1 MHQWCERVIDQLP
14 PIYPHHDSSLQP
26 RHVPRSKI
34 KPWHSTTESYQSG
47 QFHLSI
53 DACDIVPGTRLLK
66 RWINLDLYLSYKE
79 CIRCRENY
87 LAAEIKFSVSLYW
100 AYTTCR
106 VFYNCCNLQVRV
118 LECKIKIFSVC
129 SLFIKPYNLPDFQ
142 LIANGFL

>member
-100 AYTTCR
+100 AYTTCG
-106 VFYNCCNLQVRV
+106 YSIIAATCK
-118 LECKIKIFSVC
+118 LECWNVRSKSFLYVHFLSSHIIF
-129 SLFIKPYNLPDFQ
+129 LIFNL
-142 LIANGFL
+142 